1 MTVCIVDDNATVNAQ
16 LKLLLVQAGVH
27 DALGFTDSR
36 RALKWC
42 LETRPELILLDYNM
56 PELDGLE
63 FLAELKR
70 HQATENIP
78 VAMISGWAV
87 ETMRIAAL
95 RAGAIDVIG
104 KPFVAEEVKLK
115 VFNLL
120 RLTDAHRDLLRRPD
134 APRAGL
140 SGDLGLNP
148 ALDHP
153 DDAVIELLERLNAI
167 RSDRSGRSLKRTG
180 LYAATIGAACGLT
193 ELQQALLCR
202 AAPFHDV
209 GSGSVP
215 SGVLARSAP
224 LDEGDRR
231 LLDHRAVAGYEV
243 LRGHQSPVM
252 QMAAEIAQSCLEH
265 WDGSGTPYGLAGE
278 NIPLSGRITA
288 LADMFEQMT
297 LWRGPNMSGLSAE
310 SAAAVIRAD
319 EGQQF
324 DPTLVRAFERALPR
338 LMVIMDH
345 HRDDELPD
353 ASWDRRLD

>member
-16 LKLLLVQAGVH
+16 LRRMLVQVGVH
-27 DALGFTDSR
+27 DTLGFTDSR

-87 ETMRIAAL
+87 ASMRLAAL

-120 RLTDAHRDLLRRPD
+120 RLTDPHRDLLRRPET
-134 APRAGL
+134 PRRGAEADEGPD
-140 SGDLGLNP
+140 S
-148 ALDHP
+148 ALEHP
-153 DDAVIELLERLNAI
+153 DGAVIELLERLNAI

-180 LYAATIGAACGLT
+180 LYAATLGAACGLT
-193 ELQQALLCR
+193 ERQQALLCR

-215 SGVLARSAP
+215 CGVLARNAP
-224 LDEGDRR
+224 LNDGDRR

-243 LRGHQSPVM
+243 LRGHQSQVM

-297 LWRGPNMSGLSAE
+297 MWRGPNMTGLSAE

-338 LMVIMDH
+338 LMVIMDY
-345 HRDDELPD
+345 HRDGGQPD
-353 ASWDRRLD
+353 APLDMQLD